1 MPPHKLVMSKIFKL
15 SKCLN
20 TQQNNPN
27 FDKLIYLAKSFLA
40 ENKIIALPTD
50 TVYGLAANVQ
60 SFDAI
65 HRLYKIKGRDRG
77 KPLAICLGDI
87 DEIYQYCEV
96 TIPKTLLVQLLPGPI
111 TVVFQSTAE
120 ITKFLNP
127 RTNLIG
133 IRIPKNEF
141 IRRICR
147 VSGPIALTSANHSL
161 EGSTI
166 SVEQFRDLWPQ
177 IDGIFDG
184 GPLNENNPKALGS
197 TVIDFSKK
205 GFYTIL
211 REGVLH
217 QSTIKLIEEFGLKKS
232 I

>member
-1 MPPHKLVMSKIFKL
+1 MSKIFKL

-111 TVVFQSTAE
+111 TVVFP
-120 ITKFLNP
+120 K
-127 RTNLIG
+127 TNLIG

-197 TVIDFSKK
+197 TN
-205 GFYTIL
+205 
-211 REGVLH
+211 
-217 QSTIKLIEEFGLKKS
+217 
-232 I
+232 